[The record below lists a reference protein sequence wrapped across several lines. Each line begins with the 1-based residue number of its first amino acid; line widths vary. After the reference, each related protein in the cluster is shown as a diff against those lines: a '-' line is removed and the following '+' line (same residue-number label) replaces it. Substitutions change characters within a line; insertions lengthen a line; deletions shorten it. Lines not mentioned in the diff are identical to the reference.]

1 MTRNVRA
8 LHRALAAASAAAL
21 ILGGCSKSQPGAS
34 EEGRANSWT
43 VPHVLTW
50 SDAGD
55 INTLNP
61 HLGQFAA
68 IGLMSS
74 LTMAW
79 LIKWDEHNDPYPE
92 LATEVPTQS
101 NGGVSKDGLTI
112 TFHLRKGVKWSDGV
126 PFDADDVVFS
136 TNVVNNPAN
145 NEIGRAGWDQ
155 IRKIDEPDKYT
166 VIYHMRKPYSP
177 FVETF
182 FSTAGANPCILP
194 KHLLAKYPNIN
205 DVAYNSLPV
214 GIGPFKYERWDRATQ
229 VVMVANPLYFR
240 GLPKLKKIVYRI
252 VPDRNTVL
260 SQLQAHELD
269 MWYLFP
275 GNYLQRVQTAP
286 GYDVSRRQSYFF
298 NHMDFNVQRPALSD
312 PIVRQA
318 IRLALN
324 RPELIAKI
332 GHNVGTLSDVTT
344 PLAAPYAVTSIPPT
358 RFDIAAANA
367 LLDKGGWAKGPDG
380 VRSKNGVSLALDL
393 ATSAGSPDV
402 DEQIELI
409 RDWFK
414 QIGVTLNVRRY
425 QAPQMFAPAQSGGI
439 IYGNKWDI
447 VFFAWLND
455 AIGDYSQIYSCNGIP
470 PKGQND
476 LRWCNRRAQAAMD
489 ALYGHFDQTQ
499 RNKDVLIVQQEF
511 VKDVPSIVT
520 SLREDLI
527 AYNKDLKNFHPN
539 NITPFDSFMN
549 VDI

>member
-1 MTRNVRA
+1 MSKLSLRA
-8 LHRALAAASAAAL
+8 VAVVCAAAL
-21 ILGGCSKSQPGAS
+21 LASGCSKSQPGEMAGG
-34 EEGRANSWT
+34 GRVNSWT
-43 VPHVLTW
+43 VPHALTF
-50 SDAGD
+50 SDGAD
-55 INTLNP
+55 VNTLNP
-61 HLGQFAA
+61 HLGQFAS

-79 LIKWDEHNDPYPE
+79 LIKWDEHNNPYPE
-92 LATEVPTQS
+92 LATEVPTQA

-112 TFHLRKGVKWSDGV
+112 TFHVRKGVKWSDGA

-145 NEIGRAGWDQ
+145 NEVGRTGWDQ
-155 IRKIDEPDKYT
+155 IVKIDEPDKYT
-166 VIYHMRKPYSP
+166 VVYHMRKAYSP

-182 FSTAGANPCILP
+182 FSSAGANPCILP

-205 DVAYNSLPV
+205 NVPYNSLPV

-240 GLPKLKKIVYRI
+240 GLPRLKKIVYKI

-260 SQLQAHELD
+260 SQLEAHELD
-269 MWYLFP
+269 MWYLVP
-275 GNYLQRVQTAP
+275 GNYLQRVQAVTA
-286 GYDVSRRQSYFF
+286 YDVSRRPSYYF
-298 NHMDFNVQRPALSD
+298 NHMDFNLQRPALKD
-312 PIVRQA
+312 PAVRQA
-318 IRLALN
+318 LRLALN

-344 PLAAPYAVTSIPPT
+344 PLSAPYAVTSIPPT
-358 RFDIAAANA
+358 KFDIAAANA
-367 LLDKGGWAKGPDG
+367 LLDKNGWAKGPDG
-380 VRSKNGVSLALDL
+380 TRAKNGVSLALDL
-393 ATSAGSPDV
+393 ATTAGTADV

-409 RDWFK
+409 RDWYK

-425 QAPQMFAPAQSGGI
+425 QAPQMFAPQQSGGI
-439 IYGNKWDI
+439 IYGGKWDL

-455 AIGDYSQIYSCNGIP
+455 AIGDYSPLYSCNGFP

-489 ALYGHFDQTQ
+489 ALFSHFDQAQ
-499 RNKDVLIVQQEF
+499 RNRDVLIVQQEF
-511 VKDVPSIVT
+511 VKDVPSVVN

-539 NITPFDSFMN
+539 NITPFDNFMN

>member
-1 MTRNVRA
+1 MSKPALRA
-8 LHRALAAASAAAL
+8 LVAACLIAAVASA
-21 ILGGCSKSQPGAS
+21 CSKQQGTTT
-34 EEGRANSWT
+34 EGRVNSWT
-43 VPHVLTW
+43 VPHVFTW

-61 HLGQFAA
+61 HLGQYAA

-79 LIKWDEHNDPYPE
+79 LIKWDEHNEPYPE
-92 LATEVPTQS
+92 LATEVPTQA

-145 NEIGRAGWDQ
+145 NEVGRTGWDQ
-155 IRKIDEPDKYT
+155 IAKVDEPDKYT
-166 VIYHMRKPYSP
+166 VVYHMRKPYSP

-205 DVAYNSLPV
+205 NVAYNSLPV
-214 GIGPFKYERWDRATQ
+214 GIGPFKYERWDRATR

-240 GLPKLKKIVYRI
+240 GVPKLKKIVYKI

-260 SQLQAHELD
+260 SQLEAHELD
-269 MWYLFP
+269 MWYLVP
-275 GNYLQRVQTAP
+275 GNYLQRVQGVT
-286 GYDVSRRQSYFF
+286 GYDASRRHSYYF
-298 NHMDFNVQRPALSD
+298 NHMDFNIQRPALRD

-318 IRLALN
+318 LRLALN
-324 RPELIAKI
+324 RPEMIAKI
-332 GHNVGTLSDVTT
+332 GHGVGTVADVTT
-344 PLAAPYAVTSIPPT
+344 PLSAPYSVTSIPPT
-358 RFDIAAANA
+358 KWDIAAANA
-367 LLDKGGWAKGPDG
+367 LLDQNGWKRGADG
-380 VRSKNGVSLALDL
+380 IRAKNGVSLTLDL
-393 ATSAGSPDV
+393 ATSAGTADV

-409 RDWFK
+409 RTWFQ
-414 QIGVTLNVRRY
+414 QIGAAFNVRRY
-425 QAPQMFAPAQSGGI
+425 QAPQMFAPEQNGGV

-447 VFFAWLND
+447 VMFAWLND
-455 AIGDYSQIYSCNGIP
+455 AIGDYSPLYSCNSIP

-476 LRWCNRRAQAAMD
+476 LRWCNPRAQAAMD
-489 ALYGHFDQTQ
+489 ALYTHFDQAQ
-499 RNKDVLIVQQEF
+499 RNKDVLVLQQEF

-520 SLREDLI
+520 SLREDIL

-539 NITPFDSFMN
+539 NITPFDNMMD